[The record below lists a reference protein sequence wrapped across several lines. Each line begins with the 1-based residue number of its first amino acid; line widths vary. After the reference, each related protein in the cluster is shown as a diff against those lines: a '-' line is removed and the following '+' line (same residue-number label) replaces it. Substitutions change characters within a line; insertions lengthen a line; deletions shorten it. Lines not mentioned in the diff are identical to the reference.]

1 MSVSGQEYGGC
12 GGLVVP
18 TSTKEG
24 TFVPEEGSVGQARFL
39 ENFVG
44 DESDAGQRRLFL
56 NQKEEF

>member
-24 TFVPEEGSVGQARFL
+24 TFVLEERLVGQARFL
-39 ENFVG
+39 ENFVD
-44 DESDAGQRRLFL
+44 DEPDAGQRTPFL
-56 NQKEEF
+56 GQKEEF